1 MGGRCGVAFGSAL
14 TVVSHFSQFFSLRSS
29 PPLLIQAPASVAV
42 YFLASPT
49 FLFFLPKKRN
59 PPFSSFAGSPFSFL
73 CFSFLGRITTGSFA
87 LTVFF
92 PSSGPFLLAETLAGF
107 DEVAA
112 FFLAAAAGFLGAIL
126 LSAAEGF
133 FFLTCFL
140 RLLSSFLTAFAP
152 GPLAADEAAGKLTF
166 ACSFACSAAATSIC
180 LLSVT
185 TRLWPTVIMFAS
197 LSLFSLAI

>member
-29 PPLLIQAPASVAV
+29 PPVLIQAPASVVV
-42 YFLASPT
+42 YFLASPA

-140 RLLSSFLTAFAP
+140 RLLSSFLT

-166 ACSFACSAAATSIC
+166 ASFACSAAATSIC